1 MKIREVLELTQT
13 MRLSDLAKEHLEVGE
28 KKALEALKNAGC
40 YAISGKRGWYYDGDP
55 SVLEQSIYD
64 FTTKKINTRPKA
76 NGSNRTTNKTKQ
88 TNSGNTSSLSKAIMI
103 ENGQKVVISRS
114 PHIKPVEEKNDEAT
128 EYNPD
133 FFEMTG
139 EEVPKVN
146 KQPNEDIKR
155 KRMSFDLDTELLK
168 ELKIE
173 GIREERPLYEMVENA
188 IRHYLDAK
196 QYQKKK

>member
-64 FTTKKINTRPKA
+64 FTTKTINTRPKA
-76 NGSNRTTNKTKQ
+76 NGSNRTTNKTKK
-88 TNSGNTSSLSKAIMI
+88 TKTESVSSKSIMI
-103 ENGQKVVISRS
+103 ENGDKIVMTQYPRKKVIED
-114 PHIKPVEEKNDEAT
+114 KTDEVT

-139 EEVPKVN
+139 EEVPKVEN
-146 KQPNEDIKR
+146 PPNEEIKR

>member
-1 MKIREVLELTQT
+1 MKIKEVLELTQT

-28 KKALEALKNAGC
+28 KKALEALKKAGC
-40 YAISGKRGWYYDGDP
+40 YAISGKRGWYYSGDP
-55 SVLEQSIYD
+55 AVLEQSIYD
-64 FTTKKINTRPKA
+64 FTTKTINTRPKA
-76 NGSNRTTNKTKQ
+76 NGSNRTTNKPKQ
-88 TNSGNTSSLSKAIMI
+88 TNTKN
-103 ENGQKVVISRS
+103 VVN
-114 PHIKPVEEKNDEAT
+114 KPKPTVLTKEEKPEVED
-128 EYNPD
+128 YNED
-133 FFEMTG
+133 FFKLTGEEIPTVIKRTG
-139 EEVPKVN
+139 EEV
-146 KQPNEDIKR
+146 KR